1 MRGSKGP
8 RTQACRRTPTLRQR
22 VRSRAA
28 FLRGLQAA
36 ERALAQARAL
46 ARARRAPCC
55 AAARFRA
62 SYRPSCAAA
71 APDGRQPRG
80 EQRRVLD
87 VRPQAGAGGRA
98 PRARERHAG
107 AQRAAA
113 QCAAAAQPRLAAA
126 RLPPRS
132 RALHRQRRRK
142 PRYGRRAPRRA
153 RCEPRGRGP
162 AEGGA
167 RQNKRT
173 LRIQQLLAHSLV
185 HLSLF
190 FWSSARAMPRIARQC
205 FARDP
210 PMSHVGLGEALG
222 ARASRRAGSRPSV
235 HPSPRRSRPAPVQS
249 AAAARAG
256 RRLSRAPVPFGW
268 APDEPTSRRERRVAR
283 RGRAPLPAGPLRLHS
298 CSEDETS
305 TIWIRRLAT
314 EPGPHARAVSSFP
327 PLGSMWPR
335 GRQAVAQLREPK
347 P

>member
-1 MRGSKGP
+1 M
-8 RTQACRRTPTLRQR
+8 AA
-22 VRSRAA
+22 SRAA
-28 FLRGLQAA
+28 SSAA
-36 ERALAQARAL
+36 CSTSAPRQARAAVRR
-46 ARARRAPCC
+46 ARASGTQARSARQRSALPRRSHGSPPHAFRRAVGLCIVNDDGSRVMV
-55 AAARFRA
+55 AERLDERGA
-62 SYRPSCAAA
+62 SQ
-71 APDGRQPRG
+71 GG
-80 EQRRVLD
+80 GGQRR
-87 VRPQAGAGGRA
+87 GGRA
-98 PRARERHAG
+98 
-107 AQRAAA
+107 
-113 QCAAAAQPRLAAA
+113 
-126 RLPPRS
+126 
-132 RALHRQRRRK
+132 
-142 PRYGRRAPRRA
+142 
-153 RCEPRGRGP
+153 
-162 AEGGA
+162 
-167 RQNKRT
+167 NKRT

-190 FWSSARAMPRIARQC
+190 FWSRARAMPRIARQR

-235 HPSPRRSRPAPVQS
+235 HPSPRRSRPAPDKS